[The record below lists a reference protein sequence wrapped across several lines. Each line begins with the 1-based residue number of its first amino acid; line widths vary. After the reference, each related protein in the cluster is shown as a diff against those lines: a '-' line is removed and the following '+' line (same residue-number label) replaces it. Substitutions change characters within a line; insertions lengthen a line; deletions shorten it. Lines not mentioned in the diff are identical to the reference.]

1 MTSTQPTAGNL
12 VRMTAPVAL
21 LTLLGLITAAA
32 HLQLATFA
40 LGAWTFP
47 LAVAAPAVI
56 AGRMLMASHSVHRAT
71 LMCAAAIALNLSIE
85 ALGTAAQ
92 LAMLG

>member
-1 MTSTQPTAGNL
+1 MTNRQRTARNL
-12 VRMTAPVAL
+12 LGMTAPVAL

-56 AGRMLMASHSVHRAT
+56 AGRMLMANHSVQRAS
-71 LMCAAAIALNLSIE
+71 LMCTSAIALNLAIE
-85 ALGTAAQ
+85 ALGTTAQ
-92 LAMLG
+92 LAILG